1 MNDMNKELGTV
12 FDDEFRKRYEAA
24 VQAFPKGQ
32 ISSNGFIVYD
42 DFVKIQQLINDF
54 LNEAT

>member
-1 MNDMNKELGTV
+1 MNKELGTV

-32 ISSNGFIVYD
+32 VSSNGFIVYD